1 MEGSEKGSS
10 HFTHTWGSR
19 PINEC
24 HPGQERRVGV
34 ILGAHKPIKDPHPQR
49 GEMGGALTFSTA
61 AAMDRLVERGSTR
74 KTRVLWSSIFFMAD
88 SDVKGSFTIAY
99 WSFFVLR
106 ALGRERM

>member
-1 MEGSEKGSS
+1 
-10 HFTHTWGSR
+10 
-19 PINEC
+19 
-24 HPGQERRVGV
+24 
-34 ILGAHKPIKDPHPQR
+34 
-49 GEMGGALTFSTA
+49 
-61 AAMDRLVERGSTR
+61 VERGSTR